1 MKEQIFIDTG
11 FRIALFD
18 KRDTNHFFAKD
29 ALGSLLRNSHL
40 YMSDFILFETLTYLN
55 CSVKRHDIAVR
66 FLTEIRKSPVTI
78 LAVEN
83 IKSKALELFLRY
95 SDKHLSMTD
104 CTSFVIMSEKS
115 IHKYAGFD
123 DHFRQMGYECKI
135 FRH

>member
-1 MKEQIFIDTG
+1 MKERIFIGTG

-83 IKSKALELFLRY
+83 IIFGKWDMNAKSSGIDLISILEGYRSFFSLRGPA
-95 SDKHLSMTD
+95 S
-104 CTSFVIMSEKS
+104 
-115 IHKYAGFD
+115 
-123 DHFRQMGYECKI
+123 
-135 FRH
+135 